1 MEDGKGG
8 PAGGCNWRRSW
19 SSAISA
25 SRSKSGAAVM
35 LLEGGQHQ
43 LWQGAE
49 VYDYSMRQEVDGV
62 STAT

>member
-1 MEDGKGG
+1 
-8 PAGGCNWRRSW
+8 
-19 SSAISA
+19 
-25 SRSKSGAAVM
+25 M

-49 VYDYSMRQEVDGV
+49 LYDYSMTHSMRQEVDGV